1 MFKSLSVINKENGV
15 IIKHKSEKKKS
26 DYLASSLINISIAAF
41 VISFVPQHLITI
53 LITFS
58 LLIAA
63 IVFKLSI
70 RDIKNN
76 ISIKIQRETIYVE
89 HISNYNKKGTMHIFP
104 TKDIRRLYVA
114 RDRKENLI
122 RGKKTS
128 RVYCCEIWAEKN
140 NGEKVRILGD
150 KEGFFTES
158 QKTAQFIMQ
167 KMQTV
172 LQLATYTPPKQA
184 IQYIGTNIQ
193 EPSKAKLPVPKQR
206 KINKETEISKM
217 TIKDFEV
224 GVLFDYKNETW
235 EVIAQ
240 TQYDWQRGNT
250 DTLYQVQNSQNATI
264 LLLVCQDMAVY
275 STWLEERLPYHE
287 LAKNNLNKAH
297 QGLPLEF
304 EFRDKLFLKESLS
317 SGHEFVGTNQGQ
329 SIKEW
334 KYISENS
341 TETLRILEHEDED
354 IFVFS
359 GKKVESYEFSNILLS

>member
-1 MFKSLSVINKENGV
+1 MNLTISEKEDQL
-15 IIKHKSEKKKS
+15 IITHKSKKKTS
-26 DYLASSLINISIAAF
+26 NFWSSTFGAIL
-41 VISFVPQHLITI
+41 SFVAFICL
-53 LITFS
+53 FS
-58 LLIAA
+58 NIGLFLFCIPVLIATLKIA
-63 IVFKLSI
+63 SEK
-70 RDIKNN
+70 IKNN
-76 ISIKIQRETIYVE
+76 ITIRLEENNIIVIHRSNYLASEKTKKYTFSAQNIRQVYVRRSRKKNVIWWFGADNVFCSEIFIQRHDGQTQ
-89 HISNYNKKGTMHIFP
+89 
-104 TKDIRRLYVA
+104 
-114 RDRKENLI
+114 
-122 RGKKTS
+122 
-128 RVYCCEIWAEKN
+128 
-140 NGEKVRILGD
+140 RILGD
-150 KEGFFTES
+150 NEGFFVDSPKE
-158 QKTAQFIMQ
+158 AQFI
-167 KMQTV
+167 KNKIEHFLELTNDNSS
-172 LQLATYTPPKQA
+172 KK
-184 IQYIGTNIQ
+184 IQYITPNLTQ
-193 EPSKAKLPVPKQR
+193 KLPAPKQR

-334 KYISENS
+334 KYISEDS

-354 IFVFS
+354 IFAFL
-359 GKKVESYEFSNILLS
+359 GKKIEEFEFSNILLF